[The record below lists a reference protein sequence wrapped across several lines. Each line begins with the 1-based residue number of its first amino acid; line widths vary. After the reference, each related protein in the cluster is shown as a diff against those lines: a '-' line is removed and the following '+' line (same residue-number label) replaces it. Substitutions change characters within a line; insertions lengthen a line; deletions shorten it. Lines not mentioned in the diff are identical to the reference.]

1 MTFKLA
7 YWVLFLL
14 ISTLIQVKGD
24 GTIEANVIRL
34 NTMDDDG
41 PLVHHHDHMHQHR
54 MAMMLVHMVMM
65 MDKGT
70 IIIHGQITLIY
81 IGSLKEDVSCIS
93 KKYGHHTS
101 SSSSSSSTNQKDP
114 RVMVFFMLQDLQ
126 VGKTMPIHF
135 PNRHT
140 SSSQLL
146 SKQETDKIP
155 FSLAELPNLL
165 RLYSFSQGSPQ
176 AEAMESTLRE
186 CEVRPIKGET
196 KRCPTSLESVHEFS
210 RDIFGSDTQVIT
222 LATTHLKNP
231 PSGLLQN
238 YKVIAISQ
246 NIPSPKLVACHT
258 MPYAYTVFYCH
269 SQESENKVLMVTLEG
284 EDGDVVEALSVCH
297 MDTSQWSRSH
307 ISFSVLGVEPG
318 ETSVCHFFPSDN
330 FVLIPS
336 SATM

>member
-1 MTFKLA
+1 MHTFIQQVMAFKLA
-7 YWVLFLL
+7 SWVIFLL
-14 ISTLIQVKGD
+14 LSTLIQVKGD
-24 GTIEANVIRL
+24 EANVIRL

-41 PLVHHHDHMHQHR
+41 PLFHHHDHMHQH
-54 MAMMLVHMVMM
+54 
-65 MDKGT
+65 
-70 IIIHGQITLIY
+70 HGHAN
-81 IGSLKEDVSCIS
+81 
-93 KKYGHHTS
+93 GHHPS
-101 SSSSSSSTNQKDP
+101 SSSSLSSSTNQKDP

-135 PNRHT
+135 PNRHI

-146 SKQETDKIP
+146 SKQEADKIP

-176 AEAMESTLRE
+176 AEAMESTLTE

-196 KRCPTSLESVHEFS
+196 KRCATSLESVHEFS
-210 RDIFGSDTQVIT
+210 RDIFGSDTQVKT
-222 LATTHLKNP
+222 LTTTHLKNP

-318 ETSVCHFFPSDN
+318 ATSVCHFFPSDN